1 MPTFPDNL
9 TFASLKKDLTTRIIP
24 RADPR
29 AIVTTDQFI
38 GDVSVWDNLSK
49 NGKMGLYIAVSK
61 RLNTI
66 VEKKAINLLSNTNK
80 ANIEV

>member
-1 MPTFPDNL
+1 MI
-9 TFASLKKDLTTRIIP
+9 IIP

-29 AIVTTDQFI
+29 AILTSDQLIENVF
-38 GDVSVWDNLSK
+38 VWDNRSK
-49 NGKMGLYIAVSK
+49 KGKMGLYIAVSK

>member
-1 MPTFPDNL
+1 MI
-9 TFASLKKDLTTRIIP
+9 IIP

-29 AIVTTDQFI
+29 AILTSDQLIENVF
-38 GDVSVWDNLSK
+38 VWDNRSK
-49 NGKMGLYIAVSK
+49 KGKMGLYIAVSK
-61 RLNTI
+61 KLNTI

>member
-1 MPTFPDNL
+1 MI
-9 TFASLKKDLTTRIIP
+9 IIP
-24 RADPR
+24 RSNPRVIIIADLL
-29 AIVTTDQFI
+29 I
-38 GDVSVWDNLSK
+38 GVVSVWDNRSK
-49 NGKMGLYIAVSK
+49 KGKMGLYIAVSK

>member
-1 MPTFPDNL
+1 MI
-9 TFASLKKDLTTRIIP
+9 KIP
-24 RADPR
+24 RADPQ
-29 AIVTTDQFI
+29 AIATTDQLI
-38 GDVSVWDNLSK
+38 GDLSVWDNRSR

>member
-1 MPTFPDNL
+1 M
-9 TFASLKKDLTTRIIP
+9 IIMP

-29 AIVTTDQFI
+29 AIVITDQLI
-38 GDVSVWDNLSK
+38 GDVFVWDNRSK

-66 VEKKAINLLSNTNK
+66 VEKKAINLLSNTDIS
-80 ANIEV
+80 NIEV

>member
-1 MPTFPDNL
+1 M
-9 TFASLKKDLTTRIIP
+9 IITP

-29 AIVTTDQFI
+29 AILTSDQLI
-38 GDVSVWDNLSK
+38 GNVFVWDNRSK
-49 NGKMGLYIAVSK
+49 KGKMGLYIAISK